1 MPAAKKRTATKKTT
15 AKPRAKSNVKSSVA
29 KAPKVNW
36 AVVGIVSAV
45 LVLIGAFYVLF
56 SQAGT
61 TVNYKV
67 ADGSIVPRRFP
78 GDPNPK
84 VTKKAYWG
92 ASELENTTYKT
103 RFEDPTSTSMS
114 TVRRFWS
121 SWSQRDSLPAKAK
134 SDIAANRLPM
144 YSIKPVGWTEMASGS
159 RDGEIDSLLR
169 GLDAA
174 GGPVWLIVH
183 HEPDGGG
190 SKVGPRNEDDPGG
203 AAAWVKMQQK
213 IRARM
218 NAVGTKNVALMAAM
232 TGGFGGDLNQP
243 KDNWW
248 ADNTF
253 DAFLL
258 DLYKNDLDS
267 TVASHSYWKG
277 FSAWAD
283 GKKISYG
290 TAELG
295 IRSGDAEGVGYFLPT
310 SDCSKLVPRGV
321 SATND
326 QKAGDRLR
334 EFWNWGFENN
344 KDVIAHAYFD
354 QCQNSGDSPF
364 ALGGKQLEVFREVL
378 RQGSTIGK
386 VQRVKDLGT
395 PTTNTATPT
404 PTVTTTVTPT
414 NTATPTPTPTLTPAP
429 TATLNV
435 VGLTNGASVTNAI
448 NVEAQTSNVENFQKV
463 DFYID
468 GQLVKKEVEER
479 YCIGGGNEACDPY
492 SIADL
497 AAGNHT
503 LTVILTYGNA
513 QTVKKAL
520 TFNKIATTVPTDTT
534 APSAPGN
541 LSAGLVF
548 DAARFSYVVDLSWT
562 ASADTGS
569 GVKDYTIRKNGVD
582 LATSSSPAYRDSA
595 IEANIPYSYAIYAN
609 DKAGNI
615 SNPSSVN
622 IVGKCFLVWC
632 WAE

>member
-1 MPAAKKRTATKKTT
+1 MAAKKKTPTKKTT
-15 AKPRAKSNVKSSVA
+15 TRTRAKSDVKTSVA
-29 KAPKVNW
+29 KTPQLNW
-36 AVVGIVSAV
+36 GVVGIVAAV
-45 LVLIGAFYVLF
+45 LVVLGSLYVLF
-56 SQAGT
+56 SQAST

-67 ADGSIVPRRFP
+67 ADGSIVARRFP
-78 GDPNPK
+78 GDPNPR
-84 VTKKAYWG
+84 VSKKAYWG

-121 SWSQRDSLPAKAK
+121 SWGQRDALPTKAKA
-134 SDIAANRLPM
+134 DIAANRLPM
-144 YSIKPVGWTEMASGS
+144 YSIKPVGWAEMASGS

-190 SKVGPRNEDDPGG
+190 AKVGPKAEDDVGG

-232 TGGFGGDLNQP
+232 TGGFGGDLHQP

-258 DLYKNDLDS
+258 DHYMNDLDKP
-267 TVASHSYWKG
+267 VAEHSYWAR
-277 FSAWAD
+277 FAAWAD
-283 GKKISYG
+283 AKKIPYG

-310 SDCSKLVPRGV
+310 TDCSKLVPRGI

-334 EFWNWGFENN
+334 EFWNWGFVNN

-378 RQGSTIGK
+378 RQGSTSGK

-395 PTTNTATPT
+395 PTTTTTTTTTPTSTVTPTQTVTPTSTITPT
-404 PTVTTTVTPT
+404 PTT
-414 NTATPTPTPTLTPAP
+414 AP
-429 TATLNV
+429 TAILNV
-435 VGLTNGASVTNAI
+435 VGLTEGATVTNTI
-448 NVEAQTSNVENFQKV
+448 NVEAQTANVENFQQV
-463 DFYID
+463 DFLID
-468 GQLVKKEVEER
+468 DQLVKKEAEEK
-479 YCIGGGNEACDPY
+479 YCIGGGNDVCDPY
-492 SIADL
+492 STSNL
-497 AAGNHT
+497 AAGSHI
-503 LTVILTYGNA
+503 LKVILRYGNA
-513 QTVKKAL
+513 QSVTKAIGFIKSPAVS
-520 TFNKIATTVPTDTT
+520 TTDTT
-534 APSAPGN
+534 PPTAPTNVQAS
-541 LSAGLVF
+541 LVY
-548 DAARFSYVVDLSWT
+548 DALRFSYGVSLTWNASSDT
-562 ASADTGS
+562 ASGVRDYLVRRNGS
-569 GVKDYTIRKNGVD
+569 NLGTATTTSFKDPNIV
-582 LATSSSPAYRDSA
+582 
-595 IEANIPYSYAIYAN
+595 ANTVYSYEVFAY

-615 SNPSSVN
+615 STATSTRL
-622 IVGKCFLVWC
+622 VGRCFLIWC